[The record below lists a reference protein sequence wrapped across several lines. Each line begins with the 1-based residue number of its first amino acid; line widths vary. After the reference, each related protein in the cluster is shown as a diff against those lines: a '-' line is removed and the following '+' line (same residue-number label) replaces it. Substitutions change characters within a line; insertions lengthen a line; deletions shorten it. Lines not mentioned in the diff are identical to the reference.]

1 MNTIYKMGTTIIHRT
16 ADLLPTS
23 GSEAYQDMLPAAEQ
37 VKESLHRFS
46 PEAVKET
53 LQSWIPG
60 LLALGIRLA
69 VAALIIFIGSRV
81 AKGVKKFLNKTFQ
94 RMEMDLGVSK
104 FLLSVAEVCIYAIAV
119 FIAADNFGIPSA
131 SIIALLG
138 SAGLAIGLSLKDSL
152 ANVAGG
158 ILILLMRPF
167 TVNDYIVFGDLEGT
181 VQNIG
186 LVYTTLAAADN
197 KKITIPNGSIS
208 NGAVVNVTAQEKR
221 RVDIEV
227 GIGYTSDMKKA
238 KEILYHIFESEPRVL
253 KEEGITVYVG
263 QLADSAVIIGGRG
276 WTKTEDYWSVRW
288 GIIESVK
295 EEFDEAG
302 IEIPY
307 NQLDVNLKRAEK

>member
-16 ADLLPTS
+16 ADLLPSS
-23 GSEAYQDMLPAAEQ
+23 GSEAYQDILPAAEQ
-37 VKESLHRFS
+37 VKESLHKFS

-81 AKGVKKFLNKTFQ
+81 AKGVKKFLRKTFQ
-94 RMEMDLGVSK
+94 RMELDLGVSK

-131 SIIALLG
+131 SIVALLG

-167 TVNDYIVFGDLEGT
+167 TVNDYILSL
-181 VQNIG
+181 I
-186 LVYTTLAAADN
+186 
-197 KKITIPNGSIS
+197 
-208 NGAVVNVTAQEKR
+208 
-221 RVDIEV
+221 
-227 GIGYTSDMKKA
+227 
-238 KEILYHIFESEPRVL
+238 HI
-253 KEEGITVYVG
+253 
-263 QLADSAVIIGGRG
+263 
-276 WTKTEDYWSVRW
+276 
-288 GIIESVK
+288 
-295 EEFDEAG
+295 
-302 IEIPY
+302 
-307 NQLDVNLKRAEK
+307 

>member
-1 MNTIYKMGTTIIHRT
+1 
-16 ADLLPTS
+16 
-23 GSEAYQDMLPAAEQ
+23 MLPAAEQ
-37 VKESLHRFS
+37 VKESLHKFS

-81 AKGVKKFLNKTFQ
+81 AKGVKKFLRKTFQ
-94 RMEMDLGVSK
+94 RMELDLGVSK

-131 SIIALLG
+131 SIVALLG

-167 TVNDYIVFGDLEGT
+167 TVNDYIIFEDMEGT

-208 NGAVVNVTAQEKR
+208 NGAVINVTAQEKR

-238 KEILYHIFESEPRVL
+238 KEILYRIFESEPRVL

-276 WTKTEDYWSVRW
+276 WTKTDDYWSVRW
-288 GIIESVK
+288 GIIESIK
-295 EEFDEAG
+295 EEFDKAG